1 MSKKIIFQKCNF
13 NTIYFL
19 FYIIA
24 GIIESFIKYCNHP
37 IFWNDLGESEKP
49 HYFLYF
55 RIIVL
60 YASNISDFLVLI
72 PYFIRKKILKNNKE
86 IDKSK
91 IANLNN
97 ENEEMSESNQLIY
110 NDTKEIQT
118 TKRKNLII
126 IYSIIIAVFDF
137 SAYFIFCLGNIIF
150 NNRPLIFNDFNCFG
164 PLYNVFQFVSS
175 YLILK
180 THFYKLQ
187 YFSLFLSLGLF
198 IFIFIFDLY
207 IIINFEKVDGYS
219 YIFYPLNYLF
229 LAVEYSLGKRVILSG
244 YISIYLLLVIRGLIK
259 IIFVIIFSLFMYILD
274 IENYFI
280 NIGYC
285 FKGIRLLYFILNI
298 IIYFFENIFIW
309 IIIDRFS
316 PNHIPLAIIF
326 NQIFNFI
333 ISLIMTDN
341 LDSSN
346 ILGYDLYIRLFLYII
361 LIIGV
366 LIHNEIIVIN
376 ICGLASDTKYFLNL
390 KLKNEILY
398 SNADEPEILQRF
410 ETIELED
417 KNKNED

>member
-1 MSKKIIFQKCNF
+1 
-13 NTIYFL
+13 
-19 FYIIA
+19 
-24 GIIESFIKYCNHP
+24 
-37 IFWNDLGESEKP
+37 
-49 HYFLYF
+49 
-55 RIIVL
+55 
-60 YASNISDFLVLI
+60 
-72 PYFIRKKILKNNKE
+72 
-86 IDKSK
+86 
-91 IANLNN
+91 
-97 ENEEMSESNQLIY
+97 
-110 NDTKEIQT
+110 
-118 TKRKNLII
+118 
-126 IYSIIIAVFDF
+126 
-137 SAYFIFCLGNIIF
+137 
-150 NNRPLIFNDFNCFG
+150 
-164 PLYNVFQFVSS
+164 
-175 YLILK
+175 
-180 THFYKLQ
+180 
-187 YFSLFLSLGLF
+187 
-198 IFIFIFDLY
+198 
-207 IIINFEKVDGYS
+207 
-219 YIFYPLNYLF
+219 
-229 LAVEYSLGKRVILSG
+229 
-244 YISIYLLLVIRGLIK
+244 
-259 IIFVIIFSLFMYILD
+259 MYILD

-285 FKGIRLLYFILNI
+285 LKGIRLLYFILNI

-390 KLKNEILY
+390 KLKNEKLY
-398 SNADEPEILQRF
+398 SIADEPEILQRF

>member
-1 MSKKIIFQKCNF
+1 M
-13 NTIYFL
+13 
-19 FYIIA
+19 
-24 GIIESFIKYCNHP
+24 
-37 IFWNDLGESEKP
+37 
-49 HYFLYF
+49 
-55 RIIVL
+55 
-60 YASNISDFLVLI
+60 
-72 PYFIRKKILKNNKE
+72 
-86 IDKSK
+86 
-91 IANLNN
+91 
-97 ENEEMSESNQLIY
+97 
-110 NDTKEIQT
+110 
-118 TKRKNLII
+118 
-126 IYSIIIAVFDF
+126 
-137 SAYFIFCLGNIIF
+137 
-150 NNRPLIFNDFNCFG
+150 
-164 PLYNVFQFVSS
+164 
-175 YLILK
+175 
-180 THFYKLQ
+180 
-187 YFSLFLSLGLF
+187 
-198 IFIFIFDLY
+198 
-207 IIINFEKVDGYS
+207 
-219 YIFYPLNYLF
+219 F

-390 KLKNEILY
+390 KLKNEELY

-417 KNKNED
+417 KSKNEDLKIS